1 MNMNLLHIPTEI
13 TINMTVHLSNLHSFV
28 ISILYHTNSKNEKG
42 VNVRLQFQLFKS
54 SGMIVNQKQSKGCL
68 DLHQPVLG
76 QDNISREMIES

>member
-13 TINMTVHLSNLHSFV
+13 TINMTVHLSNLQSFV

-54 SGMIVNQKQSKGCL
+54 SGMIVN
-68 DLHQPVLG
+68 
-76 QDNISREMIES
+76 